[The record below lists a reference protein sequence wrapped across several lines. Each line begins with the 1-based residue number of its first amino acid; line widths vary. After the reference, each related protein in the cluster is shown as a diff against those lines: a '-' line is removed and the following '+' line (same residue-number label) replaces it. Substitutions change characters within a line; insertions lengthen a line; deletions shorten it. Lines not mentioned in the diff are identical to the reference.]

1 MNNPIQN
8 VKEKLTKQNLK
19 TFLLITFGTFIF
31 AIGIYFFKFPN
42 NFSTGGVSG
51 ISILLGRIFPSF
63 STADIMWIINII
75 LLIIGFI
82 ILGRGFGVLT
92 VYCSMLLSFL
102 TWLLEKLVPLS
113 KPLTD
118 QPFLELC
125 YGMMLPAVGSAILFN
140 CNASSGGTDI
150 VAMILKKYTSLDI
163 GKALLVSDTLIAF
176 SAMFVFDIRTGLFS
190 LLGLAIK
197 AFMVDSVI
205 EGINLCKY
213 FSIVTTHPE
222 EICDYII
229 HKMNRSSTIVDAT
242 GAYSHEGCKVV
253 MVACR
258 RGEAVKLRAYVRS
271 VDKKAFMFITNTSEI
286 IGKGFRSVE

>member
-63 STADIMWIINII
+63 STAGIMWIINII
-75 LLIIGFI
+75 LLIVGFI

-102 TWLLEKLVPLS
+102 TWLFEKVIPLS

-150 VAMILKKYTSLDI
+150 VAMILKSTR
-163 GKALLVSDTLIAF
+163 VLISAKRCS
-176 SAMFVFDIRTGLFS
+176 SAM
-190 LLGLAIK
+190 
-197 AFMVDSVI
+197 
-205 EGINLCKY
+205 
-213 FSIVTTHPE
+213 
-222 EICDYII
+222 
-229 HKMNRSSTIVDAT
+229 RSSHFPRRL
-242 GAYSHEGCKVV
+242 YSISAQ
-253 MVACR
+253 ACFR
-258 RGEAVKLRAYVRS
+258 CSVLLSKRS
-271 VDKKAFMFITNTSEI
+271 WSIP
-286 IGKGFRSVE
+286 

>member
-102 TWLLEKLVPLS
+102 TWLFEKVIPLS

-150 VAMILKKYTSLDI
+150 VAMILKKY
-163 GKALLVSDTLIAF
+163 
-176 SAMFVFDIRTGLFS
+176 
-190 LLGLAIK
+190 
-197 AFMVDSVI
+197 
-205 EGINLCKY
+205 
-213 FSIVTTHPE
+213 
-222 EICDYII
+222 
-229 HKMNRSSTIVDAT
+229 
-242 GAYSHEGCKVV
+242 HE
-253 MVACR
+253 
-258 RGEAVKLRAYVRS
+258 S
-271 VDKKAFMFITNTSEI
+271 
-286 IGKGFRSVE
+286 

>member
-19 TFLLITFGTFIF
+19 TFMLITFGTFVF
-31 AIGIYFFKFPN
+31 AIGTYFFKFPN

-51 ISILLGRIFPSF
+51 ISILLGHIFPSF
-63 STADIMWIINII
+63 STAGIMWIINII
-75 LLIIGFI
+75 LLIVGFI

-176 SAMFVFDIRTGLFS
+176 SAVFVFDIRTGLFS

-229 HKMNRSSTIVDAT
+229 HEMNRSSTIVDAT